1 LRVAVLQAG
10 PGVRPGERDED
21 EDDGALSEDASVA
34 GAPALEADPPGSS
47 QNESHA
53 GTSSVAPNARD
64 QDTADD

>member
-1 LRVAVLQAG
+1 MLQIG

-21 EDDGALSEDASVA
+21 EDDVALAEDTSVA
-34 GAPALEADPPGSS
+34 GAPALESDGAASA

-64 QDTADD
+64 QDATDD